1 MALRTRRGIVRAI
14 PSGSY
19 VEWGPIIAGAVGA
32 SAISFL
38 LLTFGASVGLTFTS
52 PWSSSGTSI
61 WVTVIAVAWWA
72 VVVQIGSFFAGGY
85 LAGRMRMRW
94 ADSDLDEA
102 QFRDSTHGF
111 LVWALGV
118 LAGALILAMTGTAT
132 LKAAAQGG
140 STIAA
145 GAASGNANT
154 LSTSPIDYAVDSMLR
169 PAPRVSS
176 GAQSQATLAQPFAG
190 QTQNNNPALRD
201 EARRIFT
208 ASINNR
214 ELTAA
219 DRDYLAESIAARDGL
234 SPSDAQ
240 KRIDQSIGQ
249 ARDLEIKA
257 RASADKARKA
267 GIIGGFLAAASLLV
281 SLAAA
286 AGGARLGGAHRDE
299 GTTAHLFGHRFW

>member
-1 MALRTRRGIVRAI
+1 MAIRTRRGLARAI

-19 VEWGPIIAGAVGA
+19 VEWSPVIAGAIGA
-32 SAISFL
+32 AAISFL
-38 LLTFGASVGLTFTS
+38 LLTFGATIGLTFTS
-52 PWSSSGTSI
+52 PWSGSGAS
-61 WVTVIAVAWWA
+61 VYATVIAVAWWA
-72 VVVQIGSFFAGGY
+72 VIVQIGSFFAGGY
-85 LAGRMRMRW
+85 LAGRMRVRW
-94 ADSDLDEA
+94 ANSDLEEA

-118 LAGALILAMTGTAT
+118 LVGALILAMTGGAT
-132 LKAAAQGG
+132 LKAAAQSGA
-140 STIAA
+140 TVAA

-154 LSTSPIDYAVDSMLR
+154 LGTSPVDYAVDSLLR
-169 PAPRVSS
+169 PVPRGTTTPASVTPFPTAP
-176 GAQSQATLAQPFAG
+176 AQS
-190 QTQNNNPALRD
+190 QNNNPALRD

-219 DRDYLAESIAARDGL
+219 DRDYLADSVASRNGL
-234 SPSDAQ
+234 TQADAQ
-240 KRIDQSIGQ
+240 KRVTDSITQ

-257 RASADKARKA
+257 RVSADKARKA
-267 GIIGGFLAAASLLV
+267 GIIGGFLAAASLLI